1 MGALGGKENMDGASL
16 ECSTMHITLFQDFE
30 TP

>member
-1 MGALGGKENMDGASL
+1 MGALGGKENMDGVSL
-16 ECSTMHITLFQDFE
+16 ECATLRITLFQDTK